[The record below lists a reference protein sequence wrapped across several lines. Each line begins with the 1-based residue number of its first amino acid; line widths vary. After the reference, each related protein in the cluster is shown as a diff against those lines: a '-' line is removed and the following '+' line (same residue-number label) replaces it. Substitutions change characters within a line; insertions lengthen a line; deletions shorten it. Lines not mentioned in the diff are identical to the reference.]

1 MTFSP
6 DPVSPPTVE
15 VATSKAPHRDY
26 RPLDRSKLTPMF
38 QHYTEVK
45 EQYPGALLLYRVGDF
60 FECFFQDSVI
70 IARELELIL
79 TSKDGGKEIGRVSM
93 TGVPHH
99 ALERYSRQLVE
110 KGYAVAI
117 CDQVEDAADAA
128 AEKRMVEQI
137 GRAHV

>member
-70 IARELELIL
+70 SDAIIDRLVNPSDSVLL
-79 TSKDGGKEIGRVSM
+79 TGESYRK
-93 TGVPHH
+93 
-99 ALERYSRQLVE
+99 
-110 KGYAVAI
+110 
-117 CDQVEDAADAA
+117 
-128 AEKRMVEQI
+128 KRKVN
-137 GRAHV
+137 